1 MPVSGIIP
9 GLQDLLCC
17 LLGNWC
23 PTTPRWE
30 FPGIVPRTPGIP
42 LDHSPGIIPGLED
55 HLPEVLLGILPTPV
69 ALLGETRPLGFYLP
83 RDFSERPYLY
93 HPVSKVCVRYTF
105 KRQNTQYI
113 ALFLS
118 ENSLFPSV

>member
-1 MPVSGIIP
+1 M
-9 GLQDLLCC
+9 
-17 LLGNWC
+17 
-23 PTTPRWE
+23 
-30 FPGIVPRTPGIP
+30 PRTPGIP

-69 ALLGETRPLGFYLP
+69 ALLGNTRPLGFYRP

-93 HPVSKVCVRYTF
+93 HPVPKVYMRYAF
-105 KRQNTQYI
+105 KRQNTPYI
-113 ALFLS
+113 AVFLS